1 MTLVNGKIML
11 PYGSVGGTGADGCVS
26 FTQSA
31 LGSRQGA
38 IFVPA
43 TIRTAI
49 KGGDMTPVELTPGT
63 WKVIVK
69 VGDRAHALPDVLV
82 EGEEI
87 TLTASELPGDGT
99 YTLTLDKNQALTHV
113 GDGTY
118 EIGESNG

>member
-1 MTLVNGKIML
+1 MTLVTGKIML
-11 PYGSVGGTGADGCVS
+11 PYGSPEGTGADGCVS

-43 TIRTAI
+43 TISTAI
-49 KGGDMTPVELTPGT
+49 EGGVMTPVELTPGT
-63 WKVIVK
+63 WKVAVK
-69 VGDRAHALPDVLV
+69 VADRIWAHALPDVLV

-99 YTLTLDKNQALTHV
+99 YTLTLDKNQAITHL
-113 GDGTY
+113 GDGSY
-118 EIGESNG
+118 EIGEI

>member
-1 MTLVNGKIML
+1 MTLVTGKIML
-11 PYGSVGGTGADGCVS
+11 PFGSGGGTGADGCVS
-26 FTQSA
+26 FTQSV

-43 TIRTAI
+43 SISTPIE
-49 KGGDMTPVELTPGT
+49 GGDMTPVELAPGI

-69 VGDRAHALPDVLV
+69 VADRSHALPDVLV
-82 EGEEI
+82 EGDEI
-87 TLTASELPGDGT
+87 TLTADELSADGT

>member
-11 PYGSVGGTGADGCVS
+11 PYGSDKGTGADGCVT

-38 IFVPA
+38 IFVPG
-43 TIRTAI
+43 TISAPI
-49 KGGDMTPVELTPGT
+49 EGGVMTPVQLTPGT

-69 VGDRAHALPDVLV
+69 VGDRAHSLPDVLV

-87 TLTASELPGDGT
+87 SLDAAPLAADGT
-99 YTLTLDKNQALTHV
+99 YTLTLEKNQTITHI

-118 EIGESNG
+118 EIGEAHG

>member
-1 MTLVNGKIML
+1 MTLVTGQVRL
-11 PYGSVGGTGADGCVS
+11 PYGAPEGTGADGCVS

-43 TIRTAI
+43 TISTPI
-49 KGGDMTPVELTPGT
+49 EGGVMTPVQLTPGV

-69 VGDRAHALPDVLV
+69 VAGRSHALPDVLV

-87 TLTASELPGDGT
+87 VLTAAELAADGT
-99 YTLTLDKNQALTHV
+99 YTLTLEKNQAITHL
-113 GDGTY
+113 GDGSY
-118 EIGESNG
+118 EIGEANG